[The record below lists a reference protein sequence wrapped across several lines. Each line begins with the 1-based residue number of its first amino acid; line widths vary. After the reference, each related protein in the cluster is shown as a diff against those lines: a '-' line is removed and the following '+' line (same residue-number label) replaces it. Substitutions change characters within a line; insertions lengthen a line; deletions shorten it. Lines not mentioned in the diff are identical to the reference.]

1 MDDIDRSQAQQEAL
15 LAAQLS
21 AARSAVKPLP
31 WVGCCYNCETATPE
45 GVNFCDADCREDY
58 DRRAALHRRA
68 GR

>member
-31 WVGCCYNCETATPE
+31 WVGCCYNCETITPE
-45 GVNFCDADCREDY
+45 GVNFCDADCRADY
-58 DRRAALHRRA
+58 DTRREAERRE

>member
-15 LAAQLS
+15 LALQLKQ
-21 AARSAVKPLP
+21 AINRPGLP

-45 GVNFCDADCREDY
+45 GVNFCDGDCREDY
-58 DRRAALHRRA
+58 ESRCKAERRA

>member
-15 LAAQLS
+15 LAIQLKQ
-21 AARSAVKPLP
+21 AINRPALP